1 MKCRVKI
8 TQTLEGYV
16 DLEVSNPDE
25 ALTLA
30 DKMYQLQGMELPDM
44 DDCCPLQFSLEEVL
58 EQAAPGR
65 DKVFL
70 IPGTDNY
77 WSAEISSLSPADQAI
92 ELVVE
97 GSYPADIYYERL
109 DLNGSGVVDGYICH
123 DRNELLQTLNW
134 IGTCGHT
141 PLTIWGFDIDQP
153 IADDLCQLLQDT
165 YKQKC
170 KLIQDIDW
178 SSEEV
183 NSKDRHECT
192 LQEKLSAAKESANH
206 PMNLDKPQTRE
217 PDR

>member
-30 DKMYQLQGMELPDM
+30 DNMYRLQGMELPDM

-58 EQAAPGR
+58 EQDGPGR

-77 WSAEISSLSPADQAI
+77 WSAEISNLPPNDRAV
-92 ELVVE
+92 ELVAE
-97 GSYPADIYYERL
+97 GDYPADIYYERL

-123 DRNELLQTLNW
+123 DRKELLQTLNW
-134 IGTCGHT
+134 IGACGHT
-141 PLTIWGFDIDQP
+141 PLTIWDFDIDKP
-153 IADDLCQLLQDT
+153 LSEGLCQLLQDT
-165 YKQKC
+165 YEQKC
-170 KLIQDIDW
+170 KRIQALDW
-178 SSEEV
+178 DQEETLEV
-183 NSKDRHECT
+183 AEKGLG
-192 LQEKLSAAKESANH
+192 LQEKLSTAKEMAKQAPEQKVSQNCG
-206 PMNLDKPQTRE
+206 LER
-217 PDR
+217 